1 MDALEEC
8 MAVYANLVV
17 RMKEL
22 DELRGRLSE
31 LRGRVEKAK
40 TLFTPMPAPLK
51 QEPSAFTDGLP
62 DIH

>member
-22 DELRGRLSE
+22 DELRERLGE
-31 LRGRVEKAK
+31 LRERVEKAK
-40 TLFTPMPAPLK
+40 TLFTAMPAPLK
-51 QEPSAFTDGLP
+51 QEPISF
-62 DIH
+62 H